1 MPVQALKPSL
11 YTVPSDARNPPQLL
25 GGRCRCGHVFFP
37 MQTYGCEKCG
47 AAGDALQP
55 AELPATGTLVASSR
69 VLMHARKDREPP
81 YVVVSV
87 RLDDG
92 PVVRT
97 LLDEDTAELIAI
109 GAPMHG
115 RLMEVGRSD
124 AGTPLVDLRFA
135 RSR

>member
-11 YTVPSDARNPPQLL
+11 YTVPPDAQTPPQLL

-55 AELPATGTLVASSR
+55 AALPATGTLVASSR

-97 LLDEDTAELIAI
+97 LLDEDTTDLLPI
-109 GAPMHG
+109 GAPLQG
-115 RLMEVGRSD
+115 RLMEVG
-124 AGTPLVDLRFA
+124 GTESGAPLVDLRF
-135 RSR
+135 SRAP

>member
-1 MPVQALKPSL
+1 MSAQALKPSL
-11 YTVPSDARNPPQLL
+11 YTVPTDARTPPALL

-47 AAGDALQP
+47 ATGDALQP
-55 AELPATGTLVASSR
+55 AALPATGTLVASSR
-69 VLMHARKDREPP
+69 VLLHARKDREPP

-97 LLDEDTAELIAI
+97 LLDEDTTETIAI
-109 GAPMHG
+109 GSALRG
-115 RLMEVGRSD
+115 RLMEVARTE
-124 AGTPLVDLRFA
+124 AGTPVVDLRFA
-135 RSR
+135 RVR